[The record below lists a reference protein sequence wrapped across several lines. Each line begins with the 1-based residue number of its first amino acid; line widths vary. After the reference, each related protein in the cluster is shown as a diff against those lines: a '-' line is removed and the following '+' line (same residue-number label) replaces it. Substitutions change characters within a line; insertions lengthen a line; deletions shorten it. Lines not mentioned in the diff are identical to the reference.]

1 MLWQYYKCSI
11 YHLLS
16 CLTQPAQAEST
27 LSREESV
34 LYKVYLGPLSV
45 VKFKCTSYMCM
56 CIYYTP
62 IRQIESPAH
71 TCETCSSYPSMQCRK
86 DYRMQPVP
94 RGICNHESV
103 VVWKPSDRIFK
114 PILWWAHP
122 HNNQHFLLFSHS
134 CCGFNTLNIT
144 FLLDAPRC

>member
-45 VKFKCTSYMCM
+45 VKFKFTSYMCM

-71 TCETCSSYPSMQCRK
+71 TYCPVRHAAAIQVCSAERIIGCSQFLEVYVTMKVLSCESRLTEYLNPYYGELTHTITNISFYFL
-86 DYRMQPVP
+86 
-94 RGICNHESV
+94 IHAV
-103 VVWKPSDRIFK
+103 VLTP
-114 PILWWAHP
+114 
-122 HNNQHFLLFSHS
+122 
-134 CCGFNTLNIT
+134 
-144 FLLDAPRC
+144 